1 MKRKS
6 SIFLAVLL
14 SCLAIL
20 GACKDHNNSSGSGDS
35 TSTNGGQEYTGSY
48 EGTDG
53 AQHLVDASKLLH
65 KVNVTESNRT
75 FIVNQTTDYMI
86 VLGTNNAA
94 AVEAANFLAGQIEQ
108 ATGAFVRVCID
119 ADQDMLNDEEL
130 AANRDLSYNATSKY
144 IVYSHQKMEETAN
157 VVWEA
162 GVDLAKD
169 LRLSILR
176 QILP

>member
-20 GACKDHNNSSGSGDS
+20 GACKAPNNSSGSGDS

-94 AVEAANFLAGQIEQ
+94 AVEAANFLAYGIVTDLPDHQQ
-108 ATGAFVRVCID
+108 FGMLDRGAFAAEQGDTFQRSGSCVC
-119 ADQDMLNDEEL
+119 
-130 AANRDLSYNATSKY
+130 
-144 IVYSHQKMEETAN
+144 
-157 VVWEA
+157 
-162 GVDLAKD
+162 
-169 LRLSILR
+169 
-176 QILP
+176 